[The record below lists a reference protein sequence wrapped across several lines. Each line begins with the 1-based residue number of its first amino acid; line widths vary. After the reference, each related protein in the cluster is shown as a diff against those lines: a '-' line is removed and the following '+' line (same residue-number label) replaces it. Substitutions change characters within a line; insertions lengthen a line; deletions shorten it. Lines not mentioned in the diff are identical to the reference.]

1 MGEEMELISV
11 DGDVRLQNGSR
22 EWVEGNLDLL
32 TAEVEVAGAGRSRQR
47 ASTETSDCR
56 MEVESGW
63 RGTSI
68 FSRRRWRWPERGD
81 QGSDR
86 HTLSRG

>member
-47 ASTETSDCR
+47 SSHA
-56 MEVESGW
+56 
-63 RGTSI
+63 
-68 FSRRRWRWPERGD
+68 
-81 QGSDR
+81 
-86 HTLSRG
+86 